1 LDRQDAKSAKFKD
14 MNAID
19 SIASQIVDAAFK
31 IHKELGPGLLESAY
45 EACLEHELTK
55 RGFSVERQKAQ
66 TIHYDGIVID
76 VGYRLDLLVNDLVI
90 IELKAV
96 IELAPIHQ
104 AQLTT
109 YLKLSRKSLGLLINF
124 NVPLIKN
131 GIRRIANQF
140 QES

>member
-1 LDRQDAKSAKFKD
+1 

-19 SIASQIVDAAFK
+19 VIASEIVDSAFK
-31 IHKELGPGLLESAY
+31 IHKELGSGLLESAY
-45 EACLEHELTK
+45 EACLEHELKK
-55 RGFSVERQKAQ
+55 RGFVVERQKSQ
-66 TIHYDGIVID
+66 PVYYDSIVID
-76 VGYRLDLLVNDLVI
+76 AGYRLDLLVNDSVV

-96 IELAPIHQ
+96 EQLLPIHQ

-109 YLKLSRKSLGLLINF
+109 YLKLSRKTLGFLINF

>member
-1 LDRQDAKSAKFKD
+1 

-19 SIASQIVDAAFK
+19 WIAAEVVDSALK
-31 IHKELGPGLLESAY
+31 IHKKLGPGLLESAY
-45 EACLEHELTK
+45 EACLEHELKK
-55 RGFSVERQKAQ
+55 RAFSVESQKPQ
-66 TIHYDGIVID
+66 PVHYDGIVID
-76 VGYRLDLLVNDLVI
+76 VGYRIDLLINDLVI

-96 IELAPIHQ
+96 AELAPIHQ

-109 YLKLSRKSLGLLINF
+109 YLKLSKKSLGLLINF
-124 NVPLIKN
+124 NVPLLKN

>member
-1 LDRQDAKSAKFKD
+1 

-19 SIASQIVDAAFK
+19 SIAADIVDSALK
-31 IHKELGPGLLESAY
+31 IHRELGPGLLESAY
-45 EACLEHELTK
+45 EVCLELELTK
-55 RGFSVERQKAQ
+55 RGFTVERQKPQ
-66 TIHYDGIVID
+66 PVQYDEIVID
-76 VGYRLDLLVNDLVI
+76 AGYGIDLLVNDLVI
-90 IELKAV
+90 VELKAV
-96 IELAPIHQ
+96 TELAPIHQ

-109 YLKLSRKSLGLLINF
+109 YLKLSRKTLGLLINF

>member
-1 LDRQDAKSAKFKD
+1 

-19 SIASQIVDAAFK
+19 SIAAEIVDSALK
-31 IHKELGPGLLESAY
+31 IHRELGPGLLESAY
-45 EACLEHELTK
+45 EVCLELELTK
-55 RGFSVERQKAQ
+55 RGFSVERQKPQ
-66 TIHYDGIVID
+66 PVHYDGIVID
-76 VGYRLDLLVNDLVI
+76 AGYRIDLLVNDLVI
-90 IELKAV
+90 VELKAV
-96 IELAPIHQ
+96 TELAPIHQ

-109 YLKLSRKSLGLLINF
+109 YLKLSRKTLGLLINF

>member
-1 LDRQDAKSAKFKD
+1 
-14 MNAID
+14 MNTID
-19 SIASQIVDAAFK
+19 STASQIVDSAFK

-45 EACLEHELTK
+45 EVCLEYELKK
-55 RGFSVERQKAQ
+55 RGFFVERQKTQ
-66 TIHYDGIVID
+66 PVHYDGIIID
-76 VGYRLDLLVNDLVI
+76 VGYRLDFLVNDLVI

-96 IELAPIHQ
+96 TELAPIHQ

-109 YLKLSRKSLGLLINF
+109 YLKLSRKTLGLLINF